1 MDSEKHKVYEGA
13 DADEKEDEL
22 GVINLAEWD
31 NLFASG
37 FMDFRSL
44 SRVVKN
50 LSREESSFLLE
61 RAKLFKAGRGG
72 GALLQQRPEIIPGWS
87 QAPPSPATRRA
98 ASPSPPAHPHHPHHP
113 HPASGP
119 FVRDAA
125 PTSDKIAS
133 RSAELAAR
141 PARDA
146 GVAAMPSA
154 SSVAL
159 KARGCREGDKGK

>member
-61 RAKLFKAGRGG
+61 RAKLFKAGLGG
-72 GALLQQRPEIIPGWS
+72 GGNS
-87 QAPPSPATRRA
+87 Y
-98 ASPSPPAHPHHPHHP
+98 
-113 HPASGP
+113 G
-119 FVRDAA
+119 
-125 PTSDKIAS
+125 
-133 RSAELAAR
+133 
-141 PARDA
+141 
-146 GVAAMPSA
+146 
-154 SSVAL
+154 SV
-159 KARGCREGDKGK
+159 

>member
-50 LSREESSFLLE
+50 LSRLESSFLLE
-61 RAKLFKAGRGG
+61 RAKLFKAGLGG
-72 GALLQQRPEIIPGWS
+72 GGGGNS
-87 QAPPSPATRRA
+87 Y
-98 ASPSPPAHPHHPHHP
+98 
-113 HPASGP
+113 G
-119 FVRDAA
+119 
-125 PTSDKIAS
+125 
-133 RSAELAAR
+133 
-141 PARDA
+141 
-146 GVAAMPSA
+146 
-154 SSVAL
+154 SV
-159 KARGCREGDKGK
+159 

>member
-50 LSREESSFLLE
+50 LSRLESSFLLE
-61 RAKLFKAGRGG
+61 RAKLFKAGLGG
-72 GALLQQRPEIIPGWS
+72 GGETRPG
-87 QAPPSPATRRA
+87 
-98 ASPSPPAHPHHPHHP
+98 
-113 HPASGP
+113 G
-119 FVRDAA
+119 
-125 PTSDKIAS
+125 
-133 RSAELAAR
+133 
-141 PARDA
+141 
-146 GVAAMPSA
+146 G
-154 SSVAL
+154 
-159 KARGCREGDKGK
+159 RGFFF